1 VSAPTLTTD
10 RLVLRGWRE
19 ADRAPFAEMNA
30 DPEVMEHFPS
40 TMTRAESDAFVDRIG
55 RHFAERGYG
64 LWVVE
69 AEAEPQG
76 FTGLQVP
83 GWHADWMDGRE
94 QPVLEVGWRLRRSAW
109 GRGWATE
116 AARECL
122 RFAFEELGREEV
134 VSFTVVGN
142 RRSRAV
148 MERLGMRVLTHYDH
162 PVPGRE
168 ALPSVC
174 YVVDRAGVV
183 PWKAP

>member
-1 VSAPTLTTD
+1 VSVPVLTTD
-10 RLVLRGWRE
+10 RLVLRGWRAE
-19 ADRAPFAEMNA
+19 DRAPFAELNA

-40 TMTRAESDAFVDRIG
+40 TMTRAESDAFVDRIE
-55 RHFAERGYG
+55 RHFADRGYG

-69 AEAEPQG
+69 AAGELQG

-83 GWHADWMDGRE
+83 GWHGDWMDGRE

-122 RFAFEELGREEV
+122 RFAFEDLGRDEV

-148 MERLGMRVLTHYDH
+148 MERLGMRLLTHYDH
-162 PVPGRE
+162 PVAGRE
-168 ALPSVC
+168 PLPSVC
-174 YVVDRAGVV
+174 YVVDRASVV
-183 PWKAP
+183 PWKTP